1 MVCASLSLYCK
12 YGRTA
17 LMWASKGG
25 HTATVEL
32 LLGAGA
38 DKEVKD
44 EVREG
49 MRENYTRARAYDW
62 LDGLK
67 ERKHRVASLP
77 IVGAEASTTCSLGPG
92 LGAAI
97 THPHMFGWQDGLNE
111 ETLCGLSSHRWSW
124 G

>member
-1 MVCASLSLYCK
+1 MLATYSSTLPPLSHFPHVLPCSLFATMVCASLSLYCK

-25 HTATVEL
+25 YTAIVEL

-49 MRENYTRARAYDW
+49 MRENYTRARAYD
-62 LDGLK
+62 
-67 ERKHRVASLP
+67 
-77 IVGAEASTTCSLGPG
+77 
-92 LGAAI
+92 
-97 THPHMFGWQDGLNE
+97 
-111 ETLCGLSSHRWSW
+111 
-124 G
+124 